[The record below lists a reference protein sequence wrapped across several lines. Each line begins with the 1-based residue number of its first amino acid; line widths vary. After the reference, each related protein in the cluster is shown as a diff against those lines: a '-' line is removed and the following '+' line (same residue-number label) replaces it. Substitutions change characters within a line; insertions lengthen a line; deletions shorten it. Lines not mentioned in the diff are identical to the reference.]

1 MSAQQPPSAAGGAP
15 AAASGDAGGD
25 ADAAQAPVYDEAL
38 HREAFQ
44 AKVQEKFDNSRMVER
59 QSLTSAEVEL
69 LINLVDGWHDKPPK
83 QRGAH
88 HIGTG
93 KAAQSASPAHCG
105 KGGGSGSRHSWRPRG
120 KATRSGVARRR
131 TTLVRCCSA

>member
-25 ADAAQAPVYDEAL
+25 VDAAQAPVYDEAL

-69 LINLVDGWHDKPPK
+69 LTSVVDGWHEKPPK
-83 QRGAH
+83 QLGLEKNA
-88 HIGTG
+88 G
-93 KAAQSASPAHCG
+93 
-105 KGGGSGSRHSWRPRG
+105 
-120 KATRSGVARRR
+120 RR
-131 TTLVRCCSA
+131 VHG